1 MTSHERTMSRLSYCG
16 VSSQRIRIVIKSCH
30 AATAINQN
38 VEVEWKAIFNELTAS
53 FMKCYILNPISSGVF
68 FPWVLRGGADSA
80 HHFETPVRVGFAI
93 LTSF

>member
-16 VSSQRIRIVIKSCH
+16 VSSQRIRIVIKSYH

-53 FMKCYILNPISSGVF
+53 FMKCYIVNGEL
-68 FPWVLRGGADSA
+68 
-80 HHFETPVRVGFAI
+80 
-93 LTSF
+93 